1 MKIAVA
7 SIEDDIA
14 VEIAQ
19 QAGRAP
25 FYLIFENGKL
35 VETMKNPFSVGG
47 GGAGH
52 GVAKMLADKSINKVI
67 AGKFGDK
74 MIVALQ
80 GRGVD
85 FEEKEGKI
93 QEIV

>member
-1 MKIAVA
+1 MKIAIA
-7 SIEDDIA
+7 SIEDDA
-14 VEIAQ
+14 TAEIAL

-25 FYLIFENGKL
+25 FYLIFENDES
-35 VETMKNPFSVGG
+35 VETIKNPFSVGG
-47 GGAGH
+47 GGAGL
-52 GVAKMLADKSINKVI
+52 GVAKMLADKGINKVI

-80 GRGVD
+80 ERGVD

-93 QEIV
+93 QDFM